1 VIAGSPATGGAN
13 PSPLAAPPLS
23 MEPGR
28 LAAMR
33 ILLAEDN
40 ATNQAVALG
49 ILGKLGL
56 TADPAANGA
65 EALRA
70 LETKHYDLVLMD
82 VQMPEIDGLEATR
95 RIRDPRTSVL
105 DHGVPVVAM
114 TAHALQG
121 DQQKCLEAGMNDY
134 ITKPVSPW
142 VLARALERWLPRQA
156 VGAEPAPEADT
167 STADTSTADTSTAD
181 TSAACAPIE
190 WVESVESARAGT
202 PQAVAIFDRAGMMAR
217 LLDDETLACA
227 VVEGFLD
234 EMPNEIESLR
244 RCALA
249 GDADGA
255 RRQAHSIKGASA
267 NVGGEALRAVAYA
280 AEKAGQAGDLPAIM
294 AHMPDLE
301 SQFALLRE
309 AMARMNGAPGSE
321 PGAMR

>member
-1 VIAGSPATGGAN
+1 
-13 PSPLAAPPLS
+13 
-23 MEPGR
+23 
-28 LAAMR
+28 
-33 ILLAEDN
+33 
-40 ATNQAVALG
+40 VALG

-56 TADPAANGA
+56 TADAATNGA

-70 LETKHYDLVLMD
+70 LETKPYDLVLMD

-95 RIRDPRTSVL
+95 RIRDPRSSVL

-134 ITKPVSPW
+134 ITKPVSPRA
-142 VLARALERWLPRQA
+142 LARALERWLPREA
-156 VGAEPAPEADT
+156 VGAEPAPE
-167 STADTSTADTSTAD
+167 ADTSTAD

-301 SQFALLRE
+301 SQFALLKE
-309 AMARMNGAPGSE
+309 AMARMNGAAGSE
-321 PGAMR
+321 PSAMR